1 VVVLGGVVAE
11 VAVVEIDGDG
21 VTVGVERPIDSA
33 QMYCAKLSGY
43 ACDDDVGRVNVV
55 SCPVLP
61 W

>member
-1 VVVLGGVVAE
+1 VVLGGAVAE
-11 VAVVEIDGDG
+11 VAVVEIDG
-21 VTVGVERPIDSA
+21 VTVRVERPIDSA

-43 ACDDDVGRVNVV
+43 ACDDDVGGVNVV